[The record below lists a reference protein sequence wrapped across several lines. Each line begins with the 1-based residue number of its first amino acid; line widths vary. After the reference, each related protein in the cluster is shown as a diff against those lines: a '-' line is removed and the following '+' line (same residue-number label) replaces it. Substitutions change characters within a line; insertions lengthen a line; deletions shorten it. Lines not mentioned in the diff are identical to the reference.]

1 MISSKLEQIA
11 LEQSKYA
18 FELID
23 ILLKVPSKHI
33 RTKTILKFRIMDLLQ
48 SSSILR
54 QSADEIKKLGEN
66 ND

>member
-23 ILLKVPSKHI
+23 ILLKIPLKHI
-33 RTKTILKFRIMDLLQ
+33 GIKTILKFRIMDLLQ
-48 SSSILR
+48 SASILR
-54 QSADEIKKLGEN
+54 QSTDEIKKLGEN